1 MSYTHV
7 GLPKL
12 VVGLGTHVGS
22 VIAVRALERLLPLVF
37 YPKHCCCAMAVL
49 ALRMPSAT
57 GVLGSMLGSRPTNS
71 AFGTRKVSA
80 RRRWAGGGRAV
91 GGVAARS
98 SPSACGMSVHYA
110 HAEWHYGHWEVPAR
124 ERAQPRGSSER
135 G

>member
-12 VVGLGTHVGS
+12 VVGLGTHVGF

-57 GVLGSMLGSRPTNS
+57 GVLGSMLGSRKTNS
-71 AFGTRKVSA
+71 AFGTRKSPH
-80 RRRWAGGGRAV
+80 AGGGRAMGRQWV
-91 GGVAARS
+91 RWLLAARRLHV
-98 SPSACGMSVHYA
+98 A
-110 HAEWHYGHWEVPAR
+110 
-124 ERAQPRGSSER
+124 
-135 G
+135 